1 MPIMA
6 LFNQTV
12 GAAVV
17 AVAICSAGALRAQ
30 SGNIELE
37 LNTAAEVNGGCRLTY
52 VATNSTPLS
61 LDKMTYEVAVYDTD
75 ALVKLLL
82 ELEFGGLPSGKTRVL
97 QFDVPEMGCE
107 SISRIL
113 VNKSVECNA
122 AEGAQTICETN
133 QILSSRVRT
142 IAFN

>member
-1 MPIMA
+1 MSH
-6 LFNQTV
+6 FNQTV
-12 GAAVV
+12 SAAVL
-17 AVAICSAGALRAQ
+17 ALASCAAGAVWAQ
-30 SGNIELE
+30 AGNIELE

-61 LDKMTYEVAVYDTD
+61 LDQTTYEVAVYDTD
-75 ALVKLLL
+75 AFVKLLL

-97 QFDVPEMGCE
+97 QFDVPEMGCGT
-107 SISRIL
+107 ISRIL
-113 VNKSVECNA
+113 VNKSVECNSP
-122 AEGAQTICETN
+122 EGAQTVCEKN